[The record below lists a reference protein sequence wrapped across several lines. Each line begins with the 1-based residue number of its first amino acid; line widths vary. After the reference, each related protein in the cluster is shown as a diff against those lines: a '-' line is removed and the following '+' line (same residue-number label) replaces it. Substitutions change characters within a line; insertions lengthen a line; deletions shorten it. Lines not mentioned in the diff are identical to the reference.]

1 MPGGDN
7 PDAFR
12 GDRGMLIKNGRI
24 LDPANGT
31 DTISD
36 ILIKGERISIVVK

>member
-1 MPGGDN
+1 
-7 PDAFR
+7 
-12 GDRGMLIKNGRI
+12 MLIKNGRI

-36 ILIKGERISIVVK
+36 ILIKGERIALIGRGLEADDSEEEV